1 MVKGS
6 LYFTLSVMQGDE
18 LKLIQQVQNW
28 DLDSFTPLYE
38 AYFQKIYSFLLIK
51 ANWNVHFAEDATS
64 MTFMKAFENIW
75 NFATGKEWSSFSAW
89 LYNIAYHSLID
100 ILKRREADRI
110 DDENSILENSDYV
123 DYFQKHVQAEQ
134 ILSYLEELWNDKK
147 DLFILRIWNNLS
159 YDEISGIIWKRS
171 STCRKDFSKLIK
183 KVANHFKYRID
194 D

>member
-1 MVKGS
+1 MV
-6 LYFTLSVMQGDE
+6 YTLHRITKVMLKDE
-18 LKLIQQVQNW
+18 VDLIQQVQKW
-28 DLDSFTPLYE
+28 DLDSFTPLYN
-38 AYFQKIYSFLLIK
+38 AYFQRIYSFLLIK
-51 ANWNVHFAEDATS
+51 ANWNVAFAEDATS

-75 NFATGKEWSSFSAW
+75 NFSTEKEWSSFAAW

-100 ILKRREADRI
+100 ILKRKEADRI
-110 DDENSILENSDYV
+110 DEESPISEDSDYV
-123 DYFQKHVQAEQ
+123 DYFQKHVQDEQ

>member
-1 MVKGS
+1 MHK
-6 LYFTLSVMQGDE
+6 DE
-18 LKLIQQVQNW
+18 IALIQEVQNGN
-28 DLDSFTPLYE
+28 LDSFTSLYNT
-38 AYFQKIYSFLLIK
+38 YFQRIYSFLLMK

-75 NFATGKEWSSFSAW
+75 SFSTEKEWSSFVTR

-100 ILKRREADRI
+100 ILKRKEADRI
-110 DDENSILENSDYV
+110 DEENSISQDPDYV
-123 DYFQKHVQAEQ
+123 DYFQKHVQTEQ
-134 ILSYLEELWNDKK
+134 ILAYLEQLWSDKK

-159 YDEISGIIWKRS
+159 YDEIAEIMWKRS

-183 KVANHFKYRID
+183 KVADHFKYRID